1 LSGEKNMSKNN
12 EAKTVAILV
21 EDVYQEMEIWYPAY
35 RLREAGHKTLFV
47 GTGKTEYKSK
57 LGYPVKAEADIKEVK
72 PEDFDGVVVPG
83 GYAPDFLRRSPEMVR
98 FVAELD
104 KAGKPIGSICHAAW
118 LLCSAGILKGRT
130 ATCFFAI
137 KDDVVNAGANYVDQE
152 VVVDRNLVTSR
163 KPDDLPAFMR
173 EYLKVLGRK

>member
-1 LSGEKNMSKNN
+1 MGTKANGPR
-12 EAKTVAILV
+12 TVAVLV
-21 EDVYQEMEIWYPAY
+21 EDLYQEMEIWYPAY
-35 RLREAGHKTLFV
+35 RLREAGHKTLFL
-47 GTGKTEYKSK
+47 GTGKPEYKSK

-72 PEDFDGVVVPG
+72 AKDFDGVIVPG
-83 GYAPDFLRRSPEMVR
+83 GFAPDFLRRSPEVLG

-104 KAGKPIGSICHAAW
+104 KAGKPVGAICHAAW
-118 LLCSAGILKGRT
+118 VLCSAEVLKGRT

-137 KDDVVNAGANYVDQE
+137 KDDVIHAGATYVDQE

-173 EYLKVLGRK
+173 EFLKVLAGK